1 MQKNR
6 GRNVDESNVHDNKR
20 SKNDL
25 MKKRQRQKKKK
36 RTTSKKRK
44 IISALCLVSLCKI
57 TRTFDLICFRFS

>member
-20 SKNDL
+20 SKNNL

-36 RTTSKKRK
+36 KNNVKETKNNFG
-44 IISALCLVSLCKI
+44 LVPCLPL
-57 TRTFDLICFRFS
+57 

>member
-25 MKKRQRQKKKK
+25 MKKRQRQKKKREQRQRNEK
-36 RTTSKKRK
+36 
-44 IISALCLVSLCKI
+44 
-57 TRTFDLICFRFS
+57 